1 MIDDLVTRG
10 ITEPYRMFTSRA
22 EYRLTL
28 RADNADQ
35 RLTDKGLALGCI
47 GQDRSVRHSAKM
59 AALAGAK
66 ALTKSLS
73 VTPNEAARHGLAL
86 NHDGHRRSAFEL
98 LAYPEIGWSEIRM
111 VWPELAAIDASI
123 AMHLEI
129 DAKYDVYLKR
139 QIADVDGFR
148 RDEGLIL
155 TGVDYALVP
164 GLSNEA
170 RSKLEVA
177 RPRTVGQAGRLDGL
191 TPAALGILAAFLRRE
206 ARQKPSAG
214 VGTVAG

>member
-35 RLTDKGLALGCI
+35 RLTDKGTALGCV
-47 GQDRSVRHSAKM
+47 GSARSLRHGAKM
-59 AALAGAK
+59 AALHAAK
-66 ALTKSLS
+66 AQAKSLAI
-73 VTPNEAARHGLAL
+73 TPNEAARFGLVL
-86 NHDGHRRSAFEL
+86 NQDGHRRSAFEL
-98 LAYPEIGWSEIRM
+98 LAYPEIGWAELNGI
-111 VWPELAAIDASI
+111 WPELSAIDPAI
-123 AMHLEI
+123 AAHLEI

-139 QIADVDGFR
+139 QTADVDAFR

-155 TGVDYALVP
+155 SNVDYTLVP

-170 RSKLEVA
+170 RAKLEAA

-191 TPAALGILAAFLRRE
+191 TPAALGILAAYLRRQ
-206 ARQKPSAG
+206 ARRNTSAA
-214 VGTVAG
+214 TA